1 VRRLR
6 QVKGWTGGQVEAGFY
21 GNTAVVY
28 YDAAGNQLDT
38 WELAKLY
45 QNSDGNFSSGGGST
59 GEIWPDDAFQV
70 IVLILGIIMTRYFLC
85 SEKKKVRPLTE
96 NRPEAYVPPSQG

>member
-1 VRRLR
+1 M
-6 QVKGWTGGQVEAGFY
+6 KGWTGGQVETGFY
-21 GNTAVVY
+21 GDTAGVY

-38 WELAKLY
+38 WELAKLC

-70 IVLILGIIMTRYFLC
+70 IVLILRIIMTRYFLC
-85 SEKKKVRPLTE
+85 SEKKK
-96 NRPEAYVPPSQG
+96 SDH